1 MPESTHLAAAGPFD
15 NIAEE
20 YDRWYDT
27 VEGAAIFAAELACL
41 QMVVPQMRGSW
52 LEIGSGTGRFGCAL
66 GVAEG
71 IDPSPSM
78 LEIAGAR
85 GIQTKVG
92 IAEKLPYPA
101 DSFDGALMV
110 TVLCFV
116 ENVPGAFDECSRI
129 IRPEGTLLIG
139 HIPADGPWGQDYIGK
154 AAAGHPVYSHAHF
167 TTVADILTPASAA
180 GFEMATAASGLF
192 RPPGS
197 PVEIPPRVQPGVV
210 AGAGFVALALR
221 RATPGGF
228 APVDERE

>member
-27 VEGAAIFAAELACL
+27 VEGAAILEAELACL
-41 QMVVPQMRGSW
+41 NKAVAQFSGSW
-52 LEIGSGTGRFGCAL
+52 LEIGVGTGRFAAAL
-66 GVAEG
+66 GIADG

-78 LEIAGAR
+78 LEIAAAR
-85 GIQTKVG
+85 GIQTRVG
-92 IAEKLPYPA
+92 TAAQSPYPA

-129 IRPEGTLLIG
+129 IRPGGALLIG
-139 HIPADGPWGQDYIGK
+139 HIPSDGPWGRDYIRK

-167 TTVADILTPASAA
+167 TTVAELLTPARTA
-180 GFEMATAASGLF
+180 GFQLVIAASGLF
-192 RPPGS
+192 KPPGS
-197 PVEIPPRVQPGVV
+197 PVEIPPPVQPGIVS
-210 AGAGFVALALR
+210 GAGFVALALR
-221 RATPGGF
+221 LTTPRSF
-228 APVDERE
+228 APVDTRE